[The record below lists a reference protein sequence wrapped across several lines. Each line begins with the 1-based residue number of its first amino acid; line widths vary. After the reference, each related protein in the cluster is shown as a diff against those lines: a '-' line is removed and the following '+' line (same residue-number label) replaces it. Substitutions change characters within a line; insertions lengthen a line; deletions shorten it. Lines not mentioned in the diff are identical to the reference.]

1 MLSGLVSGCILAWAS
16 GHTSRC
22 DAGFTRHDICDS
34 GAERNEMIGSMLL
47 QIPGVKRSRIAEL
60 TENSSRMA
68 GPAAAAKGSVAPEG
82 AAAAAPSGTAGA
94 VYGSTAQPGKRTEV
108 VAAQEASETA
118 PACLTNCS
126 LGMPPTG
133 VANAI
138 LEESPFSL
146 WIVRLFPK
154 AHHLLIGFDFLALVK
169 MLCIIGN
176 FIFQVSPLPQVQ
188 RWQSKG
194 CSSSEDA
201 APYVSIAFA
210 GCQWCFYGAFAFCVT
225 GRSGFL
231 VLVHSNF
238 VGAFLGTYYVFSF
251 ARYCR
256 HANLLE
262 QLRRYMSVGAAL
274 VLFQLACIAKLPA
287 ERALFLSGLVS
298 SLCSVMSASALLVTI
313 PVVIRTRDSASIPG
327 PLVVAA
333 LFSAVCWCVC
343 GWLLDDPM
351 VMGPNFWA
359 IFCATTSLAVKL
371 KYSPPGKANRGC
383 AIGAV
388 KGASRSRGD
397 CGKAEFTQ
405 PASLEPVKSLA
416 QCNKCGPTSELPRSG
431 CTGGTH

>member
-1 MLSGLVSGCILAWAS
+1 MLSGPVIGCILAWAS
-16 GHTSRC
+16 GHTIRC
-22 DAGFTRHDICDS
+22 DADFNRHDIGDS
-34 GAERNEMIGSMLL
+34 EAECSRIIGSMLL
-47 QIPGVKRSRIAEL
+47 QTPETKRSRVAEL
-60 TENSSRMA
+60 TENSTQWA
-68 GPAAAAKGSVAPEG
+68 APAAAAGGSVAPKG
-82 AAAAAPSGTAGA
+82 SAAASISGTAGA
-94 VYGSTAQPGKRTEV
+94 VSGSTAMPAIGTEV
-108 VAAQEASETA
+108 ITAQDASAAV

-126 LGMPPTG
+126 LGITPTG
-133 VANAI
+133 VANAT
-138 LEESPFSL
+138 LEESSVSL
-146 WIVRLFPK
+146 FILRLFPK
-154 AHHLLIGFDFLALVK
+154 AHHLLIGFDLLALVK

-176 FIFQVSPLPQVQ
+176 LIFQVSPLPQVK

-231 VLVHSNF
+231 VLVHSNC
-238 VGAFLGTYYVFSF
+238 VGALLGMYYVFSF
-251 ARYCR
+251 SRYCR

-274 VLFQLACIAKLPA
+274 VLFQLACIAHLPA

-313 PVVIRTRDSASIPG
+313 PVVIQTRDSASIPG
-327 PLVVAA
+327 PLVFAA

-359 IFCATTSLAVKL
+359 IVCATTSLAVKF
-371 KYSPPGKANRGC
+371 KYSSPGQANRGR
-383 AIGAV
+383 AIGAE
-388 KGASRSRGD
+388 KGDSRPGCD
-397 CGKAEFTQ
+397 CGEAEFTP
-405 PASLEPVKSLA
+405 PASLEPVESPA
-416 QCNKCGPTSELPRSG
+416 QCKKCGPTSELPRSAG
-431 CTGGTH
+431 TGGTH